1 MKKNI
6 IPAIRLTIVCIFVFM
21 VAYPA
26 LIWGL
31 AQFTNNKG
39 EGETVIVNNS
49 VVGYTLEGQR
59 FTDDKY
65 FHGRPSAVNY
75 NAAGSGGSN
84 KGASNPDY
92 LHEVKD
98 RIDTLIAHNS
108 GIKKEDIPSDLVT
121 ASGSGLDPDISLQAA
136 NIQAARI
143 AATRNI
149 PLEKILALIQSNID
163 ESINGIQRIN
173 VLQLNIALDKLN

>member
-1 MKKNI
+1 MKQHI
-6 IPAIRLTIVCIFVFM
+6 IPAIRLTIACIIVFM

-31 AQFTNNKG
+31 ARFTKNKG
-39 EGETVIVNNS
+39 EGETVMVNNR
-49 VVGYTLEGQR
+49 VVGYALEGQR
-59 FTDDKY
+59 FADDKY
-65 FHGRPSAVNY
+65 FQGRPSAVNY

-92 LHEVKD
+92 LHEVKN
-98 RIDTLIAHNS
+98 RIDTLMVHNP

-143 AATRNI
+143 AAIRNI
-149 PLEKILALIQSNID
+149 PAEKILALIQSNIS
-163 ESINGIQRIN
+163 ESLNGIQRIN
-173 VLQLNIALDKLN
+173 VLQLNIALDKFN